1 MNYFVL
7 ASKIPTQKE
16 VIDHIKEELLH
27 SDNYFSTYQPEI
39 LRALLGTALSVCL
52 YFLFTTLFH
61 RLLNRYFRPSNNW
74 KKQMTEALYPAFGVL
89 LTAVA
94 ILLFSL
100 PLIRTFEE
108 TAAALIVKLFY
119 TFFSLTAAWGL
130 LRSVNVIDG
139 NIRHLAEKRDNALDN
154 LTVGII
160 GSVLKAVII
169 LTVFLFIG
177 QNIFDINISALLAS
191 AGVIGLAFALAA
203 KDTVSNFFGTLVI
216 VADAP
221 FRIGDRIECDS
232 VCGIVSEVGM
242 RSSRIITDDGTRCT
256 VPNSLLTNAAVFQRN
271 RKGHLKRVI
280 DLTLVYETTAEQ
292 MVQAIDILHHIM
304 DDFHGP
310 DHPDFRPRI
319 YFSSLGSYSL
329 NIRAI
334 LFFKTES
341 FEEEEKLVNELNF
354 LILKNFNEAGLKFA
368 YPTQML
374 YISQSP

>member
-1 MNYFVL
+1 M
-7 ASKIPTQKE
+7 
-16 VIDHIKEELLH
+16 
-27 SDNYFSTYQPEI
+27 
-39 LRALLGTALSVCL
+39 
-52 YFLFTTLFH
+52 
-61 RLLNRYFRPSNNW
+61 
-74 KKQMTEALYPAFGVL
+74 
-89 LTAVA
+89 
-94 ILLFSL
+94 
-100 PLIRTFEE
+100 
-108 TAAALIVKLFY
+108 
-119 TFFSLTAAWGL
+119 
-130 LRSVNVIDG
+130 
-139 NIRHLAEKRDNALDN
+139 
-154 LTVGII
+154 
-160 GSVLKAVII
+160 
-169 LTVFLFIG
+169 
-177 QNIFDINISALLAS
+177 
-191 AGVIGLAFALAA
+191 
-203 KDTVSNFFGTLVI
+203 I

-368 YPTQML
+368 YPTRML